1 MLVIPALISL
11 KAAVIN
17 DQNKDMRQLV
27 DTVVARLRDQAE
39 PVSKTAKK
47 LIMELNK
54 CYPQTF
60 KVNYVDTM
68 NSDEDRTIC
77 DLLLENKLEEAN
89 KMIMNSSPSQ
99 RMAANAGK
107 APVTAA

>member
-17 DQNKDMRQLV
+17 DQNSDMRKLV
-27 DTVVARLRDQAE
+27 DTVVSRLRDQAE

-47 LIMELNK
+47 LILELNK

-60 KVNYVDTM
+60 KVNYVDTI
-68 NSDEDRTIC
+68 NSEEDRTIC
-77 DLLLENKLEEAN
+77 DLILENRLDEAT

-107 APVTAA
+107 ASQ